1 MRKILPALIA
11 ILFVQ
16 ISYAQD
22 FSNKGKEFW
31 LCFPQHVPSGSA
43 AKLSIWIT
51 SDKASSG
58 TITMPNGAFSG
69 TFNIAANGL
78 AEIVIPNNAS
88 TRLLNTESTNGT
100 TTLVLKKSIKVSVNP
115 GQPPV
120 VAYVQE
126 FGAARSTATLLL
138 PTNVLGKKYY
148 AVSYTQR
155 GSDNGIER
163 ARSQFQIIA
172 TKPNTVLN
180 ITPKKNGVLGTPFTV
195 TLPLAGDM
203 IQYQSA
209 DAATATQDLTG
220 TLIESIA
227 SGTGGCLP
235 VAVFSGSSNLAIGTQ
250 TNACVGSSYDPLFQ
264 QLYPVST
271 WGKNFGLI
279 PFATYLNGVPY
290 RIMASE
296 DNTVVSIDGT
306 PVATLNQGEF
316 YPAGFTSNPATTTV
330 PIYISADKP
339 ISVTEYMQSSGCAG
353 HVGTAQ
359 DLIQGDPDM
368 VVLNPTEQN
377 ISDITIFSTKQEVI
391 RSQWVNILIKTAG
404 VASFQISR
412 NGGPLAAPTGTWQ
425 TFAALPGYSYLQ
437 QQLPVPGA
445 GPNPTSD
452 SYRLVSDSGF
462 NAIAYGLGDNESY
475 AYSAGTNVKDLYTSF
490 GTFSQYGIEPGAV
503 CTGSPFKIKISLPY
517 KPDSIYWNL
526 SGIVNT
532 PQYGIEKLL
541 PILPA
546 DTLLIDSVRT
556 VNGKDVYW
564 YSLPGFYT
572 FNTVGVYTI
581 PITIFSSNTEGCG
594 NVQDKEFN
602 LDVSNPPTA
611 NFTFNPPGCAAETVQ
626 FHDATVTVKPNY
638 HWYYDFGDGSP
649 ISNAQDPTHLYAAG
663 TYNVRFASI
672 TTPGCLSDTLTKQ
685 IIVPANPTATISV
698 NATSVCQNGTP
709 PVVTFTGTGGTTP
722 YIFTY
727 TINGGGPLTVT
738 SNAVGIATVNAPTT
752 VTGLFTYALTNVKNS
767 VGTICTTNITGQS
780 VAVTVKTLP
789 TATISG
795 TATVCQ
801 NGTAPTITFTGAN
814 GTAPYTFDY
823 TINTVPQP
831 SVTTTAGNSLTLT
844 APVTT
849 AGTFTYAITGVSYGS
864 PACVNPVT
872 GQSALVTVNEL
883 PSAII
888 SGTTELCLNAT
899 APNITFTGTG
909 GTAPYTFSYT
919 INGGPAVLTVIST
932 GSTATV
938 PVPTGTA
945 GTYIY
950 ALVSVESSSTTCSQ
964 AATGNATVKVNPQ
977 PTASFTAAG
986 PYCKDKTVTFT
997 PVGTVSSGTITSWVW
1012 DYGDGTG
1019 SHTLTTNA
1027 PFTVTYTTIGVKTA
1041 TLKTISDKGCES
1053 PVATQTF
1060 TVSAGPVAGFIV
1072 PEVCLLDPFAQFT
1085 DTSKVDAPNN
1095 IITWA
1100 WNFGDP
1106 NATPGNPNTSSA
1118 PNATHTYS
1126 AVGPYTVG
1134 LTVTTAAGCSDF
1146 VQHTLVINGGNPVA
1160 NFTVNSTSSCAA
1172 DTTVITNKSTIASGS
1187 ITKLEIYWDL
1197 LNNPTVFTTDDD
1209 PVFNGTY
1216 RHGYPILT
1224 TDQNY
1229 TIRVRA
1235 YSGGVCFSNKDMVIT
1250 VHATPHAVFSAIPDV
1265 CLNNG
1270 TVQLTQGTE
1279 TGGVAGPPGGVYS
1292 GTGVSS
1298 TGLFNPIT
1306 AGVGTF
1312 TLKYKYT
1319 SSFGCVD
1326 SATQTIKVLQAPV
1339 AAFAPGTRSCA
1350 QDAITFTQSSTST
1363 EGAIAQWIWNFG
1375 GADEVHTDGN
1385 PVTHTFATAG
1395 TYPVTLTVVT
1405 AGGCKSTVTS
1415 HNVVVNPNPVPS
1427 FAIGAPACLPAATIT
1442 FTNTTPTASDNSYT
1456 WYFQYPALTPTS
1468 SGLNA
1473 QNIYTAAGPHTV
1485 RLIAANV
1492 LTSCTGF
1499 VDQIVNNIHLAPVA
1513 SFDFSKPSI
1522 CTDQSVAMI
1531 GAGSTGG
1538 DGSITTYT
1546 WNYGD
1551 GTPTGAGIAS
1561 PAHTYSIPKT
1571 YDVTLTVENN
1581 FGCKDDSVRKFTVYP
1596 YPTVDAGDT
1605 HYVLEGGSTILQPTV
1620 TGTGLQYLWSANTSS
1635 TYLNSVIIK
1644 NPESHPLTDVTYT
1657 VLVTADGGCTA
1668 SDAVM
1673 VKMLKFPEIPN
1684 TFTPNNDGIHDFWD
1698 INYLYTYPNNRV
1710 QVFTKTGQL
1719 VFESKG
1725 YSKPWDG
1732 TKNGKALPIDT
1743 YYYIIEPGY
1752 GRKPITGYVT
1762 ILK

>member
-353 HVGTAQ
+353 HIGTAQ

-404 VASFQISR
+404 ISSFQISR
-412 NGGPLAAPTGTWQ
+412 NGGALAAPTGTWQ
-425 TFAALPGYSYLQ
+425 TFTALPGYSYLQ
-437 QQLPVPGA
+437 LQLPVPGA

-698 NATSVCQNGTP
+698 NTASVCQNATAP
-709 PVVTFTGTGGTTP
+709 IVTFTGTGGTTP

-727 TINGGGPLTVT
+727 TINGGAPLTVT
-738 SNAVGIATVNAPTT
+738 SNTAGIATVNAPTT
-752 VTGLFTYALTNVKNS
+752 VTGPFTYVLTNVKNS

-780 VAVTVKTLP
+780 VLVTVKTLP
-789 TATISG
+789 TATITG

-831 SVTTTAGNSLTLT
+831 PVTTTAGNSLTLT

-872 GQSALVTVNEL
+872 GQSAVITVNEL
-883 PSAII
+883 PTATI
-888 SGTTELCLNAT
+888 SGNAELCLNAT
-899 APNITFTGTG
+899 APNVTFTGTG

-919 INGGPAVLTVIST
+919 INGGPTVFTVIST

-938 PVPTGTA
+938 SVPTGTA
-945 GTYIY
+945 GTYVY
-950 ALVSVESSSTTCSQ
+950 ALVSVKESSSTTCLQ

-1146 VQHTLVINGGNPVA
+1146 VQHTLVINGGNPIA
-1160 NFTVNSTSSCAA
+1160 NFTVNSTGSCAA

-1187 ITKLEIYWDL
+1187 ITKLEIYWDF
-1197 LNNPTVFTTDDD
+1197 LNNPTVFTDDD

-1235 YSGGVCFSNKDMVIT
+1235 YSGGVCFSNKDIVIT
-1250 VHATPHAVFSAIPDV
+1250 VHATPHVVFSAIPDV

-1279 TGGVAGPPGGVYS
+1279 TGSVPGPPGGVYS

-1326 SATQTIKVLQAPV
+1326 SATQTIKVLQASV

-1350 QDAITFTQSSTST
+1350 QDAVTFTQSSTST

-1395 TYPVTLTVVT
+1395 TYPVTLTVIT

-1415 HNVVVNPNPVPS
+1415 HNVLVNPNPLPS

-1456 WYFQYPALTPTS
+1456 WYFQYPSLIPTS

-1485 RLIAANV
+1485 RLIATNV

-1551 GTPTGAGIAS
+1551 GSPAGAGIAS
-1561 PAHTYSIPKT
+1561 APHTYSIPKT
-1571 YDVTLTVENN
+1571 YDVTLSVENN

-1596 YPTVDAGDT
+1596 YPTVEAGDT

-1698 INYLYTYPNNRV
+1698 INYLFTYPNNRV